1 MQSSEKKSGKK
12 VFVLESFIRKNG
24 QDIKDGYLLFPN
36 PEKAANI
43 IEVCEQAL
51 KDERFRPFSENGQ
64 AFYKPKDW
72 IVATDFYGNQ
82 VQQRGSMFVRKL
94 EDAILDLSVAEIAVW
109 ENETEQE
116 QEQEVVQEEEDNK

>member
-1 MQSSEKKSGKK
+1 MQASEKKSGKK

-24 QDIKDGYLLFPN
+24 QDVKDGYLLFPS

-43 IEVCEQAL
+43 IEVCESAL
-51 KDERFRPFSENGQ
+51 KDETIRPFSENGQ
-64 AFYKPKDW
+64 AFYKAKDW

-94 EDAILDLSVAEIAVW
+94 EDAILEVTVAEMANW
-109 ENETEQE
+109 SNEP
-116 QEQEVVQEEEDNK
+116 EQEVVQDDEQSKED